1 MNRPLAVVG
10 AALLFAGV
18 ARAAEPVVERDVAV
32 PMRDGVV
39 LRADVLRPA
48 GSGPFAVLVYRTP
61 YNKKSAPET
70 YTTFTHAV
78 ERGYAVVLQDVR
90 GRYASAGEYAAY
102 RHEGQDGFDTIEWAA
117 KQPWSNGDVGTFGLS
132 YPGAVQWLAAMEAP
146 PHLKAMAPAMTFAT
160 PRNFFLSGGV
170 FDLSWISWIWN
181 SIAPDTRVRKN
192 LPGPRTEEEAE
203 AEWQKRR
210 DELRGRLPLNA
221 LHELRDAA
229 PYYFEWME
237 HPAMDPWWDWAE
249 LRGKYGRVKAA
260 VLNLSGWHD
269 EAYGPDG
276 AITNF
281 RGLLESRKAE
291 ADPRTRLVMGPWVHG
306 VGATKAEKSG
316 DRVFGPAA
324 AIDYDETVLRF
335 MDCYLR
341 GIDNGLEKE
350 KRARVFVMGEN
361 AWHEGDGWPVAP
373 TQRLTL
379 FLSRETSGP
388 GRLGTEAPLVRGGAT
403 SFVSDPANPV
413 TDPFANQVG
422 AHDYR
427 AMKERAN
434 VASFETEP
442 LEADLTVVGAMQ
454 AEIRVS
460 SDAPDT
466 DLWVKVYDVA
476 PDDTAFNLMSPGL
489 DVERAS
495 TRDGSLTPR
504 LMKKGEIVTLKF
516 SNLYTGN
523 RFARGHRLR
532 VVLTPEFF
540 PHFSRNLHTGER
552 ETTSARMRKARITI
566 HHDARNPSR
575 LVLPVLP

>member
-1 MNRPLAVVG
+1 MRLMMAFG
-10 AALLFAGV
+10 LAALLAAG
-18 ARAAEPVVERDVAV
+18 AAAAEPVVERDVAV

-48 GSGPFAVLVYRTP
+48 AAGPFAVLVYRTP
-61 YNKKSAPET
+61 YNKQWSLEN
-70 YTTFTHAV
+70 YTTFAHAV
-78 ERGYAVVLQDVR
+78 ERGYAVVVQDVR
-90 GRYASAGEYAAY
+90 GRYASDGEYVAY

-117 KQPWSNGDVGTFGLS
+117 RQPWSNGDVGSFGLS

-170 FDLSWISWIWN
+170 FDLSWIGWIWN
-181 SIAPDTRVRKN
+181 NIAPDTRLRKN
-192 LPGPRTEEEAE
+192 LPGPRSVEQAE
-203 AEWQKRR
+203 AEWLKRR
-210 DELRGRLPLNA
+210 DDFRGRLPLNA
-221 LHELRDAA
+221 LHELRATA

-237 HPAMDPWWDWAE
+237 HPAADPWWDWAE
-249 LRGKYGRVKAA
+249 LRGRYGRVKAA

-281 RGLLESRKAE
+281 RGLLESRKGE

-306 VGATKAEKSG
+306 VGATRAETAG

-335 MDCYLR
+335 MDRYLR
-341 GIDNGLEKE
+341 GIDNGLDQE

-373 TQRLTL
+373 TRRLTL
-379 FLSRETSGP
+379 FLSREAAG
-388 GRLGTEAPLVRGGAT
+388 LGQLVTDAATIRGEGT
-403 SFVSDPANPV
+403 SFVSDPAQPL
-413 TDPFANQVG
+413 TDPFANSVG

-427 AMKERAN
+427 ELPKRADT
-434 VASFETEP
+434 VSFESEP
-442 LEADLTVVGAMQ
+442 FEADVTVIGAMQ

-460 SDAPDT
+460 ADAPDI
-466 DLWVKVYDVA
+466 DLWVKLYDVA
-476 PDDTAFNLMSPGL
+476 PDGTAFNLMSPGL
-489 DVERAS
+489 DVQRAS
-495 TRDGSLTPR
+495 QRDGSLTPR
-504 LMKKGEIVTLKF
+504 LLKKGEVVALEF
-516 SNLYTGN
+516 RNLYTGN
-523 RFARGHRLR
+523 RFLKGHRLR
-532 VVLTPEFF
+532 IVLTPAFS
-540 PHFSRNLHTGER
+540 PHFSRNLQTGER
-552 ETTSARMRKARITI
+552 ETSSARMRKARITI
-566 HHDARNPSR
+566 HHDSRHPSR